1 MKITNTVEY
10 IGVNDHLIDLFEGQY
25 KVPNGISYNSYIILD
40 EKIAIMDTVDKRFT
54 YEWFNNLEN
63 ALNNRKPDYLIIQ
76 HMEPDHSASINYLL
90 ERYPDTI
97 VVANDKAFKMM
108 KNYFGQDFESNRLI
122 IKDNDFLNLGKHK
135 LHFIAAP
142 MVHWPEVMVTYD
154 EYEKLIFSADA
165 FGKFGALDI
174 DDEWENE
181 ARRYYVGIVGKYGK
195 QVTNLLQKLYK
206 LNIEKILPLHGPV
219 LNDKLNYYLALYKTW
234 ACYDYKEKGVL
245 ICYTSI
251 YEHTKEAIY
260 LLANLLKKYDLNVKI
275 YDLARCDMSYAVSDA
290 FNYKKIV
297 LATTTYNAD
306 IFPFIKEFIEH
317 LTERNIANK
326 TIGLIENGSWAPIAN
341 KIMES
346 MFSKTNNINILKQKV
361 SITSALN
368 ESSKKQIEELAHAL
382 SIDNN

>member
-154 EYEKLIFSADA
+154 EYEKLVFSADA

-219 LNDKLNYYLALYKTW
+219 LNDNLNYYLDLYKTW
-234 ACYDYKEKGVL
+234 ASYDYKEKGVL

-306 IFPFIKEFIEH
+306 IFPFMKEFIEH

-361 SITSALN
+361 SISSALN